1 MEGCSPCRVPHDRAL
16 ASRGLWPCSGCW
28 RSGWARRG
36 CGRPPLSVPHYIARL
51 DALIPALAT
60 DPAPPTQATGLVNAL
75 PRVVRVA
82 ASPRIF
88 AVSTASIRRDFRP
101 SRTGRDAAALQRLPA
116 TLRTLRSDT
125 ARFAEPAAPSSAP
138 RALLIDIL
146 SANEFRD
153 VHGPTWLDRL
163 RQRAFELLIGLLER
177 VFDRSTIP
185 TITSLLVYALM
196 AVAVVAL
203 ALAAYRHVR
212 RSAAAETVR
221 PALAVAPPIGWPLW
235 LADAQAAA
243 EMGRWR
249 DAIHFTYWCAVAFLE
264 LKGAWRPDRART
276 PREYLRL
283 LPASSDDGAPLAA
296 LTRRFEL
303 VWYGGGNADAQA
315 FAESIANLKKMGC
328 PAV

>member
-1 MEGCSPCRVPHDRAL
+1 MTPTL
-16 ASRGLWPCSGCW
+16 
-28 RSGWARRG
+28 ARRG
-36 CGRPPLSVPHYIARL
+36 LVTLLWLLAFAATSATADAADPPISVQEYIARL
-51 DALIPALAT
+51 DALTSALAT
-60 DPAPPTQATGLVNAL
+60 DPAPRSEATALVNAL
-75 PRVVRVA
+75 PRVVRVDG
-82 ASPRIF
+82 SPRIF
-88 AVSTASIRRDFRP
+88 EVSTASIRSDFRAWQ
-101 SRTGRDAAALQRLPA
+101 SRSDAAARPRLLA
-116 TLRTLRSDT
+116 TLRTLRSEA
-125 ARFAEPAAPSSAP
+125 ARFAEPAASSAAA
-138 RALLIDIL
+138 RARLTDIL
-146 SANEFRD
+146 GANEFRD

-163 RQRAFELLIGLLER
+163 RQRVLELLVGLLAR

-185 TITSLLVYALM
+185 TITNILVYGLM

-203 ALAAYRHVR
+203 ALATYRHVR

-221 PALAVAPPIGWPLW
+221 PAPPVASPIGWPRW

-283 LPASSDDGAPLAA
+283 LPPSSDDGAPLAA

-303 VWYGGGNADAQA
+303 VWYGNAHADAQA

-328 PAV
+328 PSI